1 MNMDSFKK
9 DIDELIGEFAKN
21 ELTTLA
27 DMKRVWLDRKFS
39 YIYEATPSTNQA
51 FFMQSLFARSIDY
64 MVGNDS
70 LSHRLG
76 GLYCLYCLYE
86 VQPHNPPFRVYI
98 SLGQL
103 KKLKVLV
110 VDAKAKGINVVPALV
125 KKMLNRNT
133 FLFGAVDLS
142 ECSAVETVNQLQEVQ
157 NARIQIANEKL
168 FNNTPI
174 ESHINMDLGMTI
186 DLDSLKKMSSEYAA
200 AKDLAIGEASK
211 VIDVEDIEHISKG
224 KEPIGDVVQKIADD
238 WNAQKQAFY
247 KQTGLDENE
256 GYDRELEQLLLDHN
270 EDDDDDDESD
280 EE

>member
-1 MNMDSFKK
+1 MDMDSFKK

-39 YIYEATPSTNQA
+39 YIYQASPSTKLA
-51 FFMQSLFARSIDY
+51 FFMQSLFSHSIDY
-64 MVGNDS
+64 MIGNDS

-125 KKMLNRNT
+125 KRMLDRNT
-133 FLFGAVDLS
+133 FLFGAVDLA
-142 ECSAVETVNQLQEVQ
+142 ECSAVEKVNQLQEVQ
-157 NARIQIANEKL
+157 NARIQTANEKL
-168 FNNTPI
+168 FNSTPI
-174 ESHINMDLGMTI
+174 ESYVNMDLGMAI

-200 AKDLAIGEASK
+200 AKGLAIQEASK
-211 VIDVEDIEHISKG
+211 VIDVEDIEHISKS
-224 KEPIGDVVQKIADD
+224 KELIGDVVEKIADD
-238 WNAQKQAFY
+238 WNAQKEIFY
-247 KQTGLDENE
+247 RQTGLEEDE
-256 GYDRELEQLLLDHN
+256 GYDRELERLLLEN
-270 EDDDDDDESD
+270 NQDDDEETD

>member
-1 MNMDSFKK
+1 MNMDTFKK

-27 DMKRVWLDRKFS
+27 DMKRIWLDKKFS
-39 YIYEATPSTNQA
+39 YIYQASPSTNLA
-51 FFMQSLFARSIDY
+51 FFMQSLFAHSIDY

-103 KKLKVLV
+103 EKLKVLV

-125 KKMLNRNT
+125 KRMLNRNT

-142 ECSAVETVNQLQEVQ
+142 ECSAVETVNHLQEIQ
-157 NARIQIANEKL
+157 NARIQTAKEKL
-168 FNNTPI
+168 FSSTPI
-174 ESHINMDLGMTI
+174 ESHVNMDLGMTI
-186 DLDSLKKMSSEYAA
+186 DLDSLKKMSSEYAE
-200 AKDLAIGEASK
+200 AKDLAIKEASE

-224 KEPIGDVVQKIADD
+224 KERIGDVVEKIADD

-247 KQTGLDENE
+247 KRTGLEEDE
-256 GYDRELEQLLLDHN
+256 GYDRELERLLLEHN
-270 EDDDDDDESD
+270 QDGDEESD